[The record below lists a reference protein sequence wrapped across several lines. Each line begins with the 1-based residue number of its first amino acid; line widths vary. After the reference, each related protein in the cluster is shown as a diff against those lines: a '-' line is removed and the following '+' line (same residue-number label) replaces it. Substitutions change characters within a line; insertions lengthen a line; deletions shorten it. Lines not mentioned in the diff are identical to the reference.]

1 MLPTTNIKF
10 PLEDEVYHDYAE
22 SSAWYSGDPN
32 RLALFYGSILA
43 PPQYIAGD
51 FFSESYYNTIA
62 PRQKFWQKQVYEERR
77 TTLHVPIA
85 GDIASMSANMLFAEP
100 AKFTVS
106 NTQTQQRL
114 NEIMQKSNV
123 QDVLLQAA
131 EIASAFGGVFL
142 KVNWDSTFVNYP
154 ILSIAQPDQAIAN
167 FQWGILKDVTFW
179 KVVREEKTKKF
190 DIHYRL
196 LEHHTRGMIEYGL
209 YRGSDTDLGD
219 RIGLTAI
226 PETANLPEFVE
237 TGIDDILVRYIPNMK
252 PNRKHRGSPYG
263 QSDFSN
269 LYGLMDALDET
280 YSSWM
285 RDVRIGKGRI
295 FVPES
300 FVQKLPNGEF
310 AYDMDK
316 EVFQTFD
323 IDPLSAK
330 EVGIK
335 NVQFEIRTQQH
346 MDTCLELL
354 NRIISSAGYS
364 PQSFGL
370 SIKGSVESGTALNIR
385 ERRSFITQSKKR
397 AYWKSPI
404 EDMMYLMLL
413 VDQINLGTRIQAE
426 KPTVEFGDSMIPDLA
441 QMANAVETLARAQA
455 VSIESKVRLSRP
467 ELSDEQVMIEVQKI
481 KEELGI
487 DLEDSPEDM
496 VEDVEENMEDDNE
509 EGV

>member
-1 MLPTTNIKF
+1 M
-10 PLEDEVYHDYAE
+10 
-22 SSAWYSGDPN
+22 
-32 RLALFYGSILA
+32 
-43 PPQYIAGD
+43 
-51 FFSESYYNTIA
+51 
-62 PRQKFWQKQVYEERR
+62 
-77 TTLHVPIA
+77 
-85 GDIASMSANMLFAEP
+85 
-100 AKFTVS
+100 
-106 NTQTQQRL
+106 
-114 NEIMQKSNV
+114 
-123 QDVLLQAA
+123 
-131 EIASAFGGVFL
+131 
-142 KVNWDSTFVNYP
+142 DS
-154 ILSIAQPDQAIAN
+154 
-167 FQWGILKDVTFW
+167 
-179 KVVREEKTKKF
+179 
-190 DIHYRL
+190 
-196 LEHHTRGMIEYGL
+196 
-209 YRGSDTDLGD
+209 
-219 RIGLTAI
+219 
-226 PETANLPEFVE
+226 
-237 TGIDDILVRYIPNMK
+237 
-252 PNRKHRGSPYG
+252 
-263 QSDFSN
+263 
-269 LYGLMDALDET
+269 LDET

-426 KPTVEFGDSMIPDLA
+426 KPTVEFGDSMIPDLG
-441 QMANAVETLARAQA
+441 QMASAVETLARAQA

-467 ELSDEQVMIEVQKI
+467 ELSDEQVSVEVQKI

-487 DLEDSPEDM
+487 GIEDSPEDM
-496 VEDVEENMEDDNE
+496 VEDVEEDMENDNE